1 MDKSSFLSDSDFTIS
16 VICSSLIIGEIAYI
30 FVRVNK
36 RLSLPFVVVLSLYLV
51 YATIGLVNLIVI
63 SGNSSDQIRSLINSL
78 SLSIIMFALQYFIFQ
93 LGLYKIKIDSTSL
106 EDYKRRKKI
115 LKGLK
120 YLLLSITCVTSFAK
134 VYIEYM
140 ESDPFADSIDHF
152 ENEKTIVGFL
162 ITLMVF
168 RILGNLFMTFF
179 AINNI
184 KYFIQVKI
192 ENLRDQNKQLTKFN
206 VMIIVVLILDIFLRS
221 FGFVTID
228 SILIARLISD
238 ISKNYTLQSLWIIV
252 RIFITPP
259 RHLIES
265 TLICYMI
272 FY

>member
-1 MDKSSFLSDSDFTIS
+1 
-16 VICSSLIIGEIAYI
+16 
-30 FVRVNK
+30 
-36 RLSLPFVVVLSLYLV
+36 
-51 YATIGLVNLIVI
+51 
-63 SGNSSDQIRSLINSL
+63 
-78 SLSIIMFALQYFIFQ
+78 
-93 LGLYKIKIDSTSL
+93 
-106 EDYKRRKKI
+106 
-115 LKGLK
+115 
-120 YLLLSITCVTSFAK
+120 
-134 VYIEYM
+134 M

-179 AINNI
+179 AIDNI
-184 KYFIQVKI
+184 KYFIKVKI

-206 VMIIVVLILDIFLRS
+206 VMIIVILILDIFLRS
-221 FGFVTID
+221 FGFVIID
-228 SILIARLISD
+228 SILITRLISD
-238 ISKNYTLQSLWIIV
+238 ISNNYALQSLWIIV